1 MRTHNVFIFL
11 VSLLVVTT
19 VKAQMIVVND
29 AATVVNVKDMTN
41 ATVNEK
47 LSFTIMNERGKDMAS
62 TAIMCSPYEKLAKFE
77 GTAVDSQG
85 KVLHKFKKNE
95 LIKNEL
101 TENFTTDVFRMVL
114 DYTPPCYPITITWE
128 WQIDMSGGWITY
140 PSFIPYPYN
149 SYDVKVEHASYTL
162 TLPKGMDCEY
172 KKINFDSEIQQSTT
186 ADGGKEYFVE
196 ASNLEFGDR
205 GSYSASL
212 SERVPLVFFASPT
225 FRYRGVDG
233 KRTNWKEFG
242 GWIYNLASK
251 DFKFSPDFERQIHA
265 MTDTC
270 TSNLSKIDV
279 LYRYLEKTTRYVS
292 IQLGIGGLKP
302 LPVDYTQKTGFG
314 DCKGLS
320 NYMRAMLDVAGIP
333 SYFTII
339 STKNRRLTPDFAN
352 SNQCNH
358 AILCVPQGNDTIWVE
373 CTNPSLPLGYVHED
387 IAGHDALLAT
397 PGGGKFVT
405 LPQYADSL
413 NLQQSR
419 VTVNLAAD
427 GTASMGIVQKSF
439 YRQYEDK
446 IPLRYFEEKK
456 FREKLLSMIYAPSGA
471 FKTSSIVEEKNPL
484 IAPCMTI
491 NAELENIHY
500 GTVTGNRIFVPAN
513 PMHKN
518 YRAVKKDEKREQ
530 DVIIRYG
537 YVDEEEM
544 EFIIPEGYELENKPE
559 ALVVKE
565 PFGTFTWAVVPDGK
579 TVKVITRLE
588 KHSGQWPA
596 SIYQKIQEFE
606 KNVEKHYN
614 QRIVLKKID

>member
-1 MRTHNVFIFL
+1 MRNKRIIIIL
-11 VSLLVVTT
+11 SLLVAVAAR
-19 VKAQMIVVND
+19 AQVIVVNE
-29 AATVVNVKDMTN
+29 ASTVVTVKDRTN

-47 LSFTIMNERGKDMAS
+47 LSFTINNERGKDMAN
-62 TAIMCSPYEKLAKFE
+62 TALVCSPYEKLAKFE
-77 GTAVDSQG
+77 GTAVDAQG
-85 KVLHKFKKNE
+85 KVLHKFKKSE
-95 LIKNEL
+95 LTKTEL
-101 TENFTTDVFRMVL
+101 TENFTTDVYRMLL

-128 WQIDMSGGWITY
+128 WQLDMSGGWVTY
-140 PSFIPYPYN
+140 PSFLPYPYH
-149 SYDVKVEHASYTL
+149 SRDVKVEHAYYKLS
-162 TLPKGMDCEY
+162 LPKNTDCFY
-172 KKINFDSEIQQSTT
+172 KKVNFEGEIQEST
-186 ADGGKEYFVE
+186 AENGGKIYTVE
-196 ASNLEFGDR
+196 ASNLEFPDA

-212 SERVPLVFFASPT
+212 CELMPRVFFASSA
-225 FRYRGVDG
+225 FEYRGVAG

-242 GWIYNLASK
+242 AWIYNLASK
-251 DFKFSPDFERQIHA
+251 DFKFSPDFERQIRA

-270 TSNLSKIDV
+270 SSNLSKIDV
-279 LYRYLEKTTRYVS
+279 LYRFLEKTTRYVS

-302 LPVDYTQKTGFG
+302 LPVEYTQKTGFG

-320 NYMRAMLDVAGIP
+320 NYMRAMLDVVGIP

-339 STKNRRLTPDFAN
+339 STENRRLTPDFAIA
-352 SNQCNH
+352 NQCNH

-373 CTNPSLPLGYVHED
+373 CTNPSLPLGYVHDD

-413 NLQQSR
+413 NLQRSQVS
-419 VTVNLAAD
+419 VNLAAD
-427 GTASMGIVQKSF
+427 GTASMSLVQKSF

-471 FKTSSIVEEKNPL
+471 FKSSSIVEEKNPL
-484 IAPCMTI
+484 SAPCMTI
-491 NAELENIHY
+491 NAEVDNIHY
-500 GTVTGNRIFVPAN
+500 GTVTGNRIFLPAN

-518 YRAVKKDEKREQ
+518 YHAVKKDEKREQ

-537 YVDEEEM
+537 YVDEEEI
-544 EFIIPEGYELENKPE
+544 EFIIPDGYVLENKPE
-559 ALVVKE
+559 AMVVKV
-565 PFGTFTWAVVPDGK
+565 PFGTFTWTVVPHGK
-579 TVKVITRLE
+579 TVKVISRLE

-614 QRIVLKKID
+614 QRIVLKKND

>member
-1 MRTHNVFIFL
+1 ML
-11 VSLLVVTT
+11 VAVAAR
-19 VKAQMIVVND
+19 AQVMVVNE
-29 AATVVNVKDMTN
+29 ASTVVIVKDRTN

-47 LSFTIMNERGKDMAS
+47 LSFTINNERGKDMAS
-62 TAIMCSPYEKLAKFE
+62 TVLVCSPYEKLAKFE
-77 GTAVDSQG
+77 GTAVDAQG
-85 KVLHKFKKNE
+85 KVLHKFKKSE
-95 LIKNEL
+95 LTKTEL
-101 TENFTTDVFRMVL
+101 TENFTTDDYRMIL

-128 WQIDMSGGWITY
+128 WQLDMSGGWVTY
-140 PSFIPYPYN
+140 PSFLPYPFH
-149 SYDVKVEHASYTL
+149 SRDVKVEHASYKL
-162 TLPKGMDCEY
+162 SLPKNTDCFY
-172 KKINFDSEIQQSTT
+172 KKVNFDGEVHEST
-186 ADGGKEYFVE
+186 AENGGKVYTVE
-196 ASNLEFGDR
+196 ATDLEFPDA
-205 GSYSASL
+205 GSYSSTL
-212 SERVPLVFFASPT
+212 SEQIPRVFFASSD
-225 FRYRGVDG
+225 FEFRGVAG
-233 KRTNWKEFG
+233 KRTDWKEFG
-242 GWIYNLASK
+242 AWIYKLASQ
-251 DFKFSPDFERQIHA
+251 DFKFSPSFEQQIRA

-270 TSNLSKIDV
+270 RSDISKIDV

-302 LPVDYTQKTGFG
+302 LPVEYTHKTGFG

-320 NYMRAMLDVAGIP
+320 NYMRAMLDVVGIP

-339 STKNRRLTPDFAN
+339 STENRRLTSDFAIA
-352 SNQCNH
+352 NQCNH

-397 PGGGKFVT
+397 PEGGKFIT

-413 NLQQSR
+413 NLQRSR

-427 GTASMGIVQKSF
+427 GTASMRLDQKSF

-456 FREKLLSMIYAPSGA
+456 FKEKLLGMIYAPSGA
-471 FKTSSIVEEKNPL
+471 FKSSSIVEEKNPL
-484 IAPCMTI
+484 SAPCMTI
-491 NAELENIHY
+491 NADLENIHY
-500 GTVTGNRIFVPAN
+500 GTVTGNRLFVPAN

-579 TVKVITRLE
+579 IVKVITRLE

>member
-1 MRTHNVFIFL
+1 MLNKRIIIL
-11 VSLLVVTT
+11 LSSLLVAVAAR
-19 VKAQMIVVND
+19 AQVMVVNE
-29 AATVVNVKDMTN
+29 ASTVVIVKDRTN

-47 LSFTIMNERGKDMAS
+47 LSFTINNERGKDMAS
-62 TAIMCSPYEKLAKFE
+62 TVLVCSPYEKLAKFE
-77 GTAVDSQG
+77 GTAVDAQG
-85 KVLHKFKKNE
+85 KVLHKFKKSE
-95 LIKNEL
+95 LTKTEL
-101 TENFTTDVFRMVL
+101 TENFTTDDYRMIL

-128 WQIDMSGGWITY
+128 WQLDMSGGWVTY
-140 PSFIPYPYN
+140 PSFLPYPFH
-149 SYDVKVEHASYTL
+149 SRDVKVEHASYKL
-162 TLPKGMDCEY
+162 SLPKNTDCFY
-172 KKINFDSEIQQSTT
+172 KKVNFDGEVHEST
-186 ADGGKEYFVE
+186 AENGGKVYTVE
-196 ASNLEFGDR
+196 ATDLEFPDA
-205 GSYSASL
+205 GSYSSTL
-212 SERVPLVFFASPT
+212 SEQIPRVFFASSD
-225 FRYRGVDG
+225 FEFRGVAG
-233 KRTNWKEFG
+233 KRTDWKEFG
-242 GWIYNLASK
+242 AWIYKLASQ
-251 DFKFSPDFERQIHA
+251 DFKFSPSFEQQIRA

-270 TSNLSKIDV
+270 RSDISKIDV

-302 LPVDYTQKTGFG
+302 LPVEYTHKTGFG

-320 NYMRAMLDVAGIP
+320 NYMRAMLDVVGIP

-339 STKNRRLTPDFAN
+339 STENRRLTSDFAIA
-352 SNQCNH
+352 NQCNH

-397 PGGGKFVT
+397 HEGGKFIT

-413 NLQQSR
+413 NLQRSR

-427 GTASMGIVQKSF
+427 GTASMRLDQKSF

-456 FREKLLSMIYAPSGA
+456 FRENLLSMIYAPSGT
-471 FKTSSIVEEKNPL
+471 FKSSSIVEEKNPL
-484 IAPCMTI
+484 SAPCMTI
-491 NAELENIHY
+491 NADLENIHY
-500 GTVTGNRIFVPAN
+500 GTVTGNRLFVPAN

-579 TVKVITRLE
+579 IVKVITRLE

>member
-1 MRTHNVFIFL
+1 MLNKRIIIIL
-11 VSLLVVTT
+11 SSLLVAVAA
-19 VKAQMIVVND
+19 KAQVMVVND
-29 AATVVNVKDMTN
+29 ASTVVSVKDRTN

-47 LSFTIMNERGKDMAS
+47 LSFTINNERGKDMAS
-62 TAIMCSPYEKLAKFE
+62 TVLVCSPYEKLAKFE
-77 GTAVDSQG
+77 GTAVDAQG
-85 KVLHKFKKNE
+85 KVLHKFKKSE
-95 LIKNEL
+95 LTKTEL
-101 TENFTTDVFRMVL
+101 TENFTTDDYRMIL

-128 WQIDMSGGWITY
+128 WQLDMSGGWVTY
-140 PSFIPYPYN
+140 PSFLPYPYR
-149 SYDVKVEHASYTL
+149 SRDVKVEHASYKL
-162 TLPKGMDCEY
+162 SLPKNADCFY
-172 KKINFDSEIQQSTT
+172 KKVNFDGEVYEST
-186 ADGGKEYFVE
+186 AENGGKVYSVE
-196 ASNLEFGDR
+196 ATDLEFPDA
-205 GSYSASL
+205 GSYSATL
-212 SERVPLVFFASPT
+212 SEQIPRVFFASSD
-225 FRYRGVDG
+225 FEFRGVAG
-233 KRTNWKEFG
+233 KRTDWKEFG
-242 GWIYNLASK
+242 AWIYKLASQ
-251 DFKFSPDFERQIHA
+251 DFKFSPSFEQQIRA

-270 TSNLSKIDV
+270 RSDISKIDV

-302 LPVDYTQKTGFG
+302 LPVEYTHKTGFG

-320 NYMRAMLDVAGIP
+320 NYMRAMLDVVGIP

-339 STKNRRLTPDFAN
+339 STENRRLTSDFAIA
-352 SNQCNH
+352 NQCNH

-397 PGGGKFVT
+397 PEGGKFIT

-413 NLQQSR
+413 NFQRSQ
-419 VTVNLAAD
+419 VIVNLAAD
-427 GTASMGIVQKSF
+427 GTASMSLEQKSL

-446 IPLRYFEEKK
+446 KPLRYFEEKK
-456 FREKLLSMIYAPSGA
+456 FRENLLSMIYAPSGT
-471 FKTSSIVEEKNPL
+471 FKSSSIVEEKNPL
-484 IAPCMTI
+484 SAPCMTI
-491 NAELENIHY
+491 NADLENIHY
-500 GTVTGNRIFVPAN
+500 GTVTGNRLFVPAN

>member
-1 MRTHNVFIFL
+1 MRKHYVFIFL
-11 VSLLVVTT
+11 ASVLVVTT

-128 WQIDMSGGWITY
+128 WQLDMSGGWITY

-149 SYDVKVEHASYTL
+149 SHDVKVEHASYIL
-162 TLPKGMDCEY
+162 SLPKNTDCFY
-172 KKINFDSEIQQSTT
+172 KKVNFDGEIHEST
-186 ADGGKEYFVE
+186 AEDGGKLYAVE
-196 ASNLEFGDR
+196 ASDLEFKKTED
-205 GSYSASL
+205 YSATL
-212 SERVPLVFFASPT
+212 REQMPRVFFASSA
-225 FRYRGVDG
+225 FEYRGVAG

-279 LYRYLEKTTRYVS
+279 LYRFLEKTTRYVS

-302 LPVDYTQKTGFG
+302 LPVDYTHKTGFG

-320 NYMRAMLDVAGIP
+320 NYMRAMLDVVGIP

-339 STKNRRLTPDFAN
+339 STENRRLTSDFATA
-352 SNQCNH
+352 NQCNH
-358 AILCVPQGNDTIWVE
+358 AILCVPQGNDTVWVE

-397 PGGGKFVT
+397 PAGGKFVT

-413 NLQQSR
+413 NLQRSR
-419 VTVNLAAD
+419 VAVGLAAD
-427 GTASMGIVQKSF
+427 GTASMSLEQKSF

-484 IAPCMTI
+484 SAPCMTI

-500 GTVTGNRIFVPAN
+500 GTVTGNRIFLLAN
-513 PMHKN
+513 PVHKN
-518 YRAVKKDEKREQ
+518 YRAVKKDDKRSQ

-537 YVDEEEM
+537 YVDEEEI
-544 EFIIPEGYELENKPE
+544 EFIIPDGYELENKPE

-565 PFGTFTWAVVPDGK
+565 PFGTFTWAVVPSDK
-579 TVKVITRLE
+579 TIKVITRLDM
-588 KHSGQWPA
+588 HSGQWPA
-596 SIYQKIQEFE
+596 SIYTKIQEFE
-606 KNVEKHYN
+606 KNVEKIYN
-614 QRIVLKKID
+614 QRLVLKKND

>member
-1 MRTHNVFIFL
+1 MRNKRIIIIL
-11 VSLLVVTT
+11 SLLVAVAAR
-19 VKAQMIVVND
+19 AQVIVVNE
-29 AATVVNVKDMTN
+29 ASTVVTVKDRTN

-47 LSFTIMNERGKDMAS
+47 LSFTINNERGKDMAN
-62 TAIMCSPYEKLAKFE
+62 TALVCSPYEKLAKFE
-77 GTAVDSQG
+77 GTAVDAQG
-85 KVLHKFKKNE
+85 KVLHKFKKSE
-95 LIKNEL
+95 LTKTEL
-101 TENFTTDVFRMVL
+101 TENFTTDVYRMLL

-128 WQIDMSGGWITY
+128 WQLDMSGGWVTY
-140 PSFIPYPYN
+140 PSFLPYPYH
-149 SYDVKVEHASYTL
+149 SRDVKVEHAYYKLS
-162 TLPKGMDCEY
+162 LPKNTDCFY
-172 KKINFDSEIQQSTT
+172 KKVNFEGEIQEST
-186 ADGGKEYFVE
+186 AENGGKIYTVE
-196 ASNLEFGDR
+196 ASNLEFPDA

-212 SERVPLVFFASPT
+212 SELMPRVFFASSA
-225 FRYRGVDG
+225 FEYRGVAG

-242 GWIYNLASK
+242 AWIYNLASK
-251 DFKFSPDFERQIHA
+251 DFKFSPDFERQIRA

-270 TSNLSKIDV
+270 SSNLSKIDV
-279 LYRYLEKTTRYVS
+279 LYRFLEKTTRYVS

-302 LPVDYTQKTGFG
+302 LPVEYTQKTGFG

-320 NYMRAMLDVAGIP
+320 NYMRAMLDVVGIP

-339 STKNRRLTPDFAN
+339 STENRRLTPDFAIA
-352 SNQCNH
+352 NQCNH

-373 CTNPSLPLGYVHED
+373 CTNPSLPLGYVHDD

-413 NLQQSR
+413 NLQRSQVS
-419 VTVNLAAD
+419 VNLAAD
-427 GTASMGIVQKSF
+427 GTASMSLVQKSF

-471 FKTSSIVEEKNPL
+471 FKSSSIVEEKNPL
-484 IAPCMTI
+484 SAPCMTI
-491 NAELENIHY
+491 NAEVDNIHY
-500 GTVTGNRIFVPAN
+500 GTVTGNRIFLPAN

-518 YRAVKKDEKREQ
+518 YHAVKKDEKREQ

-537 YVDEEEM
+537 YVDEEEI
-544 EFIIPEGYELENKPE
+544 EFIIPDGYVLENKPE
-559 ALVVKE
+559 AMVVKE
-565 PFGTFTWAVVPDGK
+565 PFGTFTWTVVPHGK
-579 TVKVITRLE
+579 TVKVISRLE

-614 QRIVLKKID
+614 QRIVLKKND

>member
-1 MRTHNVFIFL
+1 MLNKRIIIL
-11 VSLLVVTT
+11 LSSLLVAVAAR
-19 VKAQMIVVND
+19 AQVMVVNE
-29 AATVVNVKDMTN
+29 ASTVVIVKDRTN

-47 LSFTIMNERGKDMAS
+47 LSFTINNERGKDMAS
-62 TAIMCSPYEKLAKFE
+62 TVLVCSPYEKLAKFE
-77 GTAVDSQG
+77 GTAVDAQG
-85 KVLHKFKKNE
+85 KVLHKFKKSE
-95 LIKNEL
+95 LTKTEL
-101 TENFTTDVFRMVL
+101 TENFTTDDYRMIL

-128 WQIDMSGGWITY
+128 WQLDMSGGWVTY
-140 PSFIPYPYN
+140 PSFLPYPFH
-149 SYDVKVEHASYTL
+149 SRDVKVEHASYKL
-162 TLPKGMDCEY
+162 SLPKNTDCFY
-172 KKINFDSEIQQSTT
+172 KKVNFDGEVHEST
-186 ADGGKEYFVE
+186 AENGGKVYTVE
-196 ASNLEFGDR
+196 ATDLEFPDA
-205 GSYSASL
+205 GSYSSTL
-212 SERVPLVFFASPT
+212 SEQIPRVFFASSD
-225 FRYRGVDG
+225 FEFRGVAG
-233 KRTNWKEFG
+233 KRTDWKEFG
-242 GWIYNLASK
+242 AWIYKLASQ
-251 DFKFSPDFERQIHA
+251 DFKFSPSFEQQIRA

-270 TSNLSKIDV
+270 RSDISKIDV

-302 LPVDYTQKTGFG
+302 LPVEYTHKTGFG

-320 NYMRAMLDVAGIP
+320 NYMRAMLDVVGIP

-339 STKNRRLTPDFAN
+339 STENRRLTSDFAIA
-352 SNQCNH
+352 NQCNH

-397 PGGGKFVT
+397 PEGGKFIT

-413 NLQQSR
+413 NFQRSQ
-419 VTVNLAAD
+419 VIVNLAAD
-427 GTASMGIVQKSF
+427 GTASMSLEQKSL

-446 IPLRYFEEKK
+446 KPLRYFEEKK
-456 FREKLLSMIYAPSGA
+456 FRENLLSMIYAPSGT
-471 FKTSSIVEEKNPL
+471 FKSSSIVEEKNPL
-484 IAPCMTI
+484 SAPCMTI
-491 NAELENIHY
+491 NADLENIHY
-500 GTVTGNRIFVPAN
+500 GTVTGNRLFVPAN

-579 TVKVITRLE
+579 IVKIITRLE
-588 KHSGQWPA
+588 NHSGQWPA